1 MTLPLRHLDSLA
13 IHGGTAERPRTPGDP
28 VVPPLVRAATFH
40 GGGPDDPEEVWY
52 QRYGNSL
59 NQIEV
64 GRKLARLEGGEA
76 GIGVASGM
84 AAISL
89 SLLSLTRAGDHLISS
104 SELYGATRVF
114 MEVELARR
122 GVEVTFLDP
131 SDPDGWK
138 RALRPSTRAFYLES
152 PTNPNLRVRDP
163 RPLGALAR
171 ASGIPLIVDAT
182 FATPILFRPLQW
194 GADLVLH
201 SATKYLGGHSDI
213 SAGVVCGTSERLREI
228 EKLVHLYGP
237 SLAPDAAWLLDRG
250 LRTLG
255 VRMAG
260 HSANASVLARW
271 FRDQPGVGRVVHLS
285 LEDHPDRALYE
296 TLMTGP
302 GGMLGVILEGGASA
316 SDAFCRALRIAA
328 VAPSLG
334 GVETLVSLPRLTSHR
349 TVSAEVRA
357 RMGIPDGFVRISV
370 GLEGVEDLK
379 EDFGRAIEAAAS
391 AR

>member
-1 MTLPLRHLDSLA
+1 
-13 IHGGTAERPRTPGDP
+13 

-40 GGGPDDPEEVWY
+40 GGGPDDPEEIWY

-64 GRKLARLEGGEA
+64 GRKIARMEGGEA

-89 SLLSLTRAGDHLISS
+89 SLLSLTRTGDHLISS

-131 SDPDGWK
+131 TRPEEWK
-138 RALRPSTRAFYLES
+138 QALRPSTRGFYLES

-171 ASGIPLIVDAT
+171 TSGIPLIVDAT
-182 FATPILFRPLQW
+182 FATPALFRPLQW

-201 SATKYLGGHSDI
+201 SATKYLGGHSDL
-213 SAGVVCGTSERLREI
+213 SAGVVCGTSERIREI

-237 SLAPDAAWLLDRG
+237 SLAPDSAWLLDRG

-260 HSANASVLARW
+260 HSANASLLARW
-271 FRDQPGVGRVVHLS
+271 FQKQPGVAQVVHLS
-285 LEDHPDRALYE
+285 LDDHPDRVLYE

-302 GGMLGVILEGGASA
+302 GGMLGVILEGGAPA

-357 RMGIPDGFVRISV
+357 RMEIPDGFVRISV

-379 EDFGRAIEAAAS
+379 EDFGRAIEAAML